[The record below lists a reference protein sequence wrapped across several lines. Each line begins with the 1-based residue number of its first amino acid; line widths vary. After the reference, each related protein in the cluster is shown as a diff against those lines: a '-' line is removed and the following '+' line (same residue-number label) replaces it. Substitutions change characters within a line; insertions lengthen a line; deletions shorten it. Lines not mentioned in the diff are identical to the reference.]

1 MSVFELV
8 KANVNAYDVAVAE
21 GFNPTRNKLICCPF
35 HNDKHPSM
43 KVDKRFYCFSC
54 GEKGDVIDFE
64 VKLYGLS
71 SKNAAEKIVS
81 DFGLSS
87 EDDSKVKEYKR
98 QKSEQQIFTEKKRA
112 LVQSLSTLM
121 DNLYQMKNS
130 YRPTEEQDSTWSP
143 VFSFAVNKYEY
154 IAYLYDYVVFE
165 ATDDEL
171 KNELEELLQEV
182 EKIERD
188 YNKISG

>member
-8 KANVNAYDVAVAE
+8 KANVTAYDVAVAE

-43 KVDKRFYCFSC
+43 KVDKRFYCFTC

-64 VKLYGLS
+64 GRLYGLS
-71 SKNAAEKIVS
+71 SKDAAEKIVS

-98 QKSEQQIFTEKKRA
+98 QKSEQQVFAEKKRA
-112 LVQSLSTLM
+112 LVHSLSTLM
-121 DNLYQMKNS
+121 DKLYQLKIS

-154 IAYLYDYVVFE
+154 VAYLYDYALFE
-165 ATDDEL
+165 AIDMEL
-171 KNELEELLQEV
+171 KDEIDELLQEV
-182 EKIERD
+182 EKIERE

>member
-1 MSVFELV
+1 M
-8 KANVNAYDVAVAE
+8 
-21 GFNPTRNKLICCPF
+21 
-35 HNDKHPSM
+35 
-43 KVDKRFYCFSC
+43 
-54 GEKGDVIDFE
+54 
-64 VKLYGLS
+64 LS
-71 SKNAAEKIVS
+71 SKAAAEKIVS

-98 QKSEQQIFTEKKRA
+98 QKSEQQVFAEKKRA

-121 DNLYQMKNS
+121 DKLYQLKIL

-165 ATDDEL
+165 ATDEEL

>member
-8 KANVNAYDVAVAE
+8 KANVTAYDVEVAE
-21 GFNPTRNKLICCPF
+21 GFNQSRNKLICCPF

-64 VKLYGLS
+64 GKLYGLS
-71 SKNAAEKIVS
+71 SKDAAEKIVS

-87 EDDSKVKEYKR
+87 EDDSKVKKYKR
-98 QKSEQQIFTEKKRA
+98 QKSEQHIFAEKKRA
-112 LVQSLSTLM
+112 LVQLLSTLM

-165 ATDDEL
+165 AKDEEL

>member
-8 KANVNAYDVAVAE
+8 KANVTAYDLAIAE
-21 GFNPTRNKLICCPF
+21 GFNPSRNKLICCPF

-64 VKLYGLS
+64 GKLYGLS
-71 SKNAAEKIVS
+71 SKEAAEKIVS
-81 DFGLSS
+81 DFGLSN
-87 EDDSKVKEYKR
+87 EDDSKVREYKR
-98 QKSEQQIFTEKKRA
+98 QKSEQQVFAEKKRN

-121 DNLYQMKNS
+121 DKLYQLKIS

-154 IAYLYDYVVFE
+154 IAYLYDYVTFE
-165 ATDDEL
+165 AVDSEL

>member
-8 KANVNAYDVAVAE
+8 KANVTAYDVAVAE

-64 VKLYGLS
+64 GKLYGLS
-71 SKNAAEKIVS
+71 SKDAAEKIVS

-87 EDDSKVKEYKR
+87 ADDFKVKEYKR
-98 QKSEQQIFTEKKRA
+98 KKSDQQVFAEKKRA
-112 LVQSLSTLM
+112 LLQSLSTLM
-121 DNLYQMKNS
+121 DKLYQLKIS

-165 ATDDEL
+165 ATDEEL